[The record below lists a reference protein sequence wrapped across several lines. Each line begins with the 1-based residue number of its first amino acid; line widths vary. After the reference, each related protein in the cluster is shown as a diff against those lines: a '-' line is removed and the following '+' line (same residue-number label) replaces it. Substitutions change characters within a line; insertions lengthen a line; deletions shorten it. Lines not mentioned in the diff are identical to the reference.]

1 MILDFTE
8 IPQANKS
15 GGLQDAFELFTRDFL
30 QLLGY
35 RIIESPDRGA
45 DGKRDLIVDEILSGI
60 SSEVTLRW
68 LVSCKHYA
76 SSGSSVSDSDEINI
90 SDRLK
95 QHGCDGFM
103 GVYSTL
109 PATSL
114 AGVLKGQNH
123 SCVFDRERIES
134 LLLSNS
140 DGLKIAARYFPESYK
155 KYLIENPLP
164 AKIFGKIE
172 PLQCA
177 VCQRNL
183 LESDVPG
190 LYVWLSLEGSDEL
203 KYRGI
208 ACVCKGKC
216 DETFFSRSKSI
227 KDAGWLDIEDLKNP
241 TLWLRNLMAFMN
253 ECREE
258 NNYSDKAYK
267 EMKMLF
273 ITTFPYIA
281 RHLTQKEQEQ
291 VDHLMQIGI
300 F

>member
-60 SSEVTLRW
+60 SSEVILRW

-134 LLLSNS
+134 ILLSNS

-190 LYVWLSLEGSDEL
+190 LYVWLSLEGSEEL
-203 KYRGI
+203 KYIGI

>member
-8 IPQANKS
+8 IPQANKG
-15 GGLQDAFELFTRDFL
+15 GGLQDTFELFTRDFL

-45 DGKRDLIVDEILSGI
+45 DGKQDLIVDEILSGVN
-60 SSEVTLRW
+60 SEVTLRW

-76 SSGSSVSDSDEINI
+76 DTGSSVSDYNEINI

-123 SCVFDRERIES
+123 SCIFDRERIES
-134 LLLSNS
+134 ILLSNS

-164 AKIFGKIE
+164 AKIFGTLD

-177 VCQRNL
+177 VCGRNL
-183 LESDVPG
+183 LEPDVAG
-190 LYVWLSLEGSDEL
+190 MYAWLSKCSSEKRE
-203 KYRGI
+203 YTGI
-208 ACVCKGKC
+208 VCVCKGEC
-216 DETFFSRSKSI
+216 DRKYFSKNRSVEE
-227 KDAGWLDIEDLKNP
+227 AGWEDIENLKNP
-241 TLWLRNLMAFMN
+241 TLWLRSLMEFID

-258 NNYSDKAYK
+258 NNYSDEAYK

-281 RHLTQKEQEQ
+281 RHLTQKEQKRAH
-291 VDHLMQIGI
+291 DLMQSGL

>member
-8 IPQANKS
+8 IPQANKG
-15 GGLQDAFELFTRDFL
+15 GGLQDTFELFTRDFL

-60 SSEVTLRW
+60 NSEVTLRW
-68 LVSCKHYA
+68 LVSCKHFA
-76 SSGSSVSDSDEINI
+76 SSGRSVSDSDEINI

-109 PATSL
+109 SATSL

-134 LLLSNS
+134 ILLSNPE
-140 DGLKIAARYFPESYK
+140 GLKIAARYFPESYK
-155 KYLIENPLP
+155 KYQIENPLP
-164 AKIFGKIE
+164 ANIFGTLD
-172 PLQCA
+172 PLECA
-177 VCQRNL
+177 VCRRNL
-183 LESDVPG
+183 LESGVAG
-190 LYVWLSLEGSDEL
+190 IYVLLSNRSSEKRE
-203 KYRGI
+203 YTGI
-208 ACVCKGKC
+208 VCVCKGEC
-216 DETFFSRSKSI
+216 DEKYFSPKRSI
-227 KDAGWLDIEDLKNP
+227 GDARWEDIEDLKIP

-253 ECREE
+253 ECRDE
-258 NNYSDKAYK
+258 NNYSDEAYQ

-273 ITTFPYIA
+273 IKTFPYIA

-291 VDHLMQIGI
+291 VHSFMRFGLL
-300 F
+300 

>member
-8 IPQANKS
+8 IPEANKG
-15 GGLQDAFELFTRDFL
+15 GGLQDTFELFTRDFL

-60 SSEVTLRW
+60 NSEVPLRW

-76 SSGSSVSDSDEINI
+76 PSGKAVSDSDEINI
-90 SDRLK
+90 ADRLM

-103 GVYSTL
+103 GIYSTL

-114 AGVLKGQNH
+114 AGRLKRQKH
-123 SCVFDRERIES
+123 SYVFDRERIES
-134 LLLSNS
+134 ILLSNPE
-140 DGLKIAARYFPESYK
+140 GLKIAARYFPESYK

-177 VCQRNL
+177 VCRRNL

-190 LYVWLSLEGSDEL
+190 LYAWLSQKGSEEL
-203 KYRGI
+203 KYTGI

-216 DETFFSRSKSI
+216 DKTFFSRNKSVE
-227 KDAGWLDIEDLKNP
+227 DAGCLDIEELKNP
-241 TLWLRNLMAFMN
+241 TLWLRNLMSFMN
-253 ECREE
+253 ECRNE
-258 NNYSDKAYK
+258 NNYSDKAYE

-281 RHLTQKEQEQ
+281 RHLTQKEQER
-291 VDHLMQIGI
+291 VNELMQFGI

>member
-8 IPQANKS
+8 IPQANKG
-15 GGLQDAFELFTRDFL
+15 GGLQDTFELFTRDFL

-60 SSEVTLRW
+60 NSEVTLRW

-76 SSGSSVSDSDEINI
+76 PSGKAVSDADEINI
-90 SDRLK
+90 SERLD

-114 AGVLKGQNH
+114 ASVLKGQERQQKH
-123 SCVFDRERIES
+123 HCIFDRERIES
-134 LLLSNS
+134 ILLSNS

-190 LYVWLSLEGSDEL
+190 LYAWLSP
-203 KYRGI
+203 
-208 ACVCKGKC
+208 KG
-216 DETFFSRSKSI
+216 E
-227 KDAGWLDIEDLKNP
+227 
-241 TLWLRNLMAFMN
+241 
-253 ECREE
+253 
-258 NNYSDKAYK
+258 
-267 EMKMLF
+267 
-273 ITTFPYIA
+273 
-281 RHLTQKEQEQ
+281 
-291 VDHLMQIGI
+291 
-300 F
+300 

>member
-8 IPQANKS
+8 IPQANKG
-15 GGLQDAFELFTRDFL
+15 GGLQDTFELFTRDFL

-60 SSEVTLRW
+60 NSEETLRW

-76 SSGSSVSDSDEINI
+76 PSGKAVSDTDEINI
-90 SDRLK
+90 TERLE
-95 QHGCDGFM
+95 QHGCHGFM

-114 AGVLKGQNH
+114 AGVLKVKRH
-123 SCVFDRERIES
+123 CIFDRERIES
-134 LLLSNS
+134 ILLSNPK
-140 DGLKIAARYFPESYK
+140 GLKIAARYFPESYK

-183 LESDVPG
+183 LESDVQG
-190 LYVWLSLEGSDEL
+190 LYALLSPKGSEER
-203 KYRGI
+203 KYTGI
-208 ACVCKGKC
+208 ACVCKGEC
-216 DETFFSRSKSI
+216 DKTFFSRNKSI
-227 KDAGWLDIEDLKNP
+227 EDAGWLDIEDLKHP

-253 ECREE
+253 ECRQK

-273 ITTFPYIA
+273 ITAFPYIA
-281 RHLTQKEQEQ
+281 RHLTQKEQEK
-291 VDHLMQIGI
+291 VDDLIQFGL

>member
-134 LLLSNS
+134 ILLSNS
-140 DGLKIAARYFPESYK
+140 DGMKIAARYFPESYK

-190 LYVWLSLEGSDEL
+190 LYVWLSLEGSEEL
-203 KYRGI
+203 KYIGI

>member
-134 LLLSNS
+134 ILLSNS

-190 LYVWLSLEGSDEL
+190 LYVWLSLEGSEEL
-203 KYRGI
+203 KYIGI

>member
-8 IPQANKS
+8 IPQANKG
-15 GGLQDAFELFTRDFL
+15 GGLQDTFELFTRDFL

-45 DGKRDLIVDEILSGI
+45 DGKKDLIVDEILPSSG
-60 SSEVTLRW
+60 VTLRW

-76 SSGSSVSDSDEINI
+76 SSGKAVSDSDEINI

-95 QHGCDGFM
+95 QHGCHGFM

-114 AGVLKGQNH
+114 AGVLNGQKH
-123 SCVFDRERIES
+123 HCVFDRERIES
-134 LLLSNS
+134 ILLSKPG
-140 DGLKIAARYFPESYK
+140 GLEIAARYFPESYK

-164 AKIFGKIE
+164 ADIFGKLE

-177 VCQRNL
+177 VCRRNL

-190 LYVWLSLEGSDEL
+190 LYAWLPQQGSGKL
-203 KYRGI
+203 KYAGI
-208 ACVCKGKC
+208 ACICKGEC
-216 DETFFSRSKSI
+216 DKKYFSQNGSI
-227 KDAGWLDIEDLKNP
+227 KDAGWEDIEDLKNP

-281 RHLTQKEQEQ
+281 RHLTQKEQDQ
-291 VDHLMQIGI
+291 VDDLMQ
-300 F
+300 FELF

>member
-8 IPQANKS
+8 IPQANKG
-15 GGLQDAFELFTRDFL
+15 GGLQDTFELFTRDFL

-134 LLLSNS
+134 ILLSNS

-164 AKIFGKIE
+164 AKILGKIE

-177 VCQRNL
+177 VCHRNL

-190 LYVWLSLEGSDEL
+190 LYVWLSPEGSEEL
-203 KYRGI
+203 KYIGI

-216 DETFFSRSKSI
+216 DETYFSRSKSI
-227 KDAGWLDIEDLKNP
+227 KDTGWLDIEDLKNP

-291 VDHLMQIGI
+291 VDHLMQFGN

>member
-1 MILDFTE
+1 MILDFKE
-8 IPQANKS
+8 IPQANKG
-15 GGLQDAFELFTRDFL
+15 GGLQDTFELFTRDFL

-45 DGKRDLIVDEILSGI
+45 DGKRDLIVDEILSGVH
-60 SSEVTLRW
+60 SEVTLRW

-114 AGVLKGQNH
+114 AGVLKGQKH

-134 LLLSNS
+134 ILLSNS

-155 KYLIENPLP
+155 KYLIENSLP
-164 AKIFGKIE
+164 AKIFGKLE

-177 VCQRNL
+177 VCRRNL
-183 LESDVPG
+183 LESDVEG
-190 LYVWLSLEGSDEL
+190 LFLWLSTSEQSTYTYDDMTF
-203 KYRGI
+203 
-208 ACVCKGKC
+208 VCKYAC
-216 DETFFSRSKSI
+216 DKELRLKVRNQEH
-227 KDAGWLDIEDLKNP
+227 GWDSMNELKNP
-241 TLWLRNLMAFMN
+241 KGWIEYLIEFMD
-253 ECREE
+253 EIRKGQV
-258 NNYSDKAYK
+258 YSDNAYK
-267 EMKMLF
+267 KMLMLLLR
-273 ITTFPYIA
+273 TYPYVA
-281 RHLTQKEQEQ
+281 RHLTQKERDKEDG
-291 VDHLMQIGI
+291 VII
-300 F
+300 V

>member
-8 IPQANKS
+8 IPQANKG
-15 GGLQDAFELFTRDFL
+15 GGLQDTFELFTRDFL

-45 DGKRDLIVDEILSGI
+45 DGKRDLIVDETLSGVN
-60 SSEVTLRW
+60 SDVTLRW

-76 SSGSSVSDSDEINI
+76 SSGNSVKDSDEINI

-114 AGVLKGQNH
+114 AGVLKGQKH

-134 LLLSNS
+134 ILLSS
-140 DGLKIAARYFPESYK
+140 LAGLKIAERYFPESYK
-155 KYLIENPLP
+155 KYLNENPSP
-164 AKIFGKIE
+164 ADIFGTLD
-172 PLQCA
+172 PLECA
-177 VCQRNL
+177 VCHRNL

-190 LYVWLSLEGSDEL
+190 MYAWLSKRSSDKRE
-203 KYRGI
+203 YTGI
-208 ACVCKGKC
+208 VCVCKGEC
-216 DETFFSRSKSI
+216 DEEYFSQNRSI
-227 KDAGWLDIEDLKNP
+227 QDVGWEDIEDLKTP
-241 TLWLRNLMAFMN
+241 TLWLERLKEFMD

-258 NNYSDKAYK
+258 NNYSDEAYK

-281 RHLTQKEQEQ
+281 RHLTQKEKER
-291 VDHLMQIGI
+291 VHG
-300 F
+300 FV

>member
-8 IPQANKS
+8 IPQANKG
-15 GGLQDAFELFTRDFL
+15 GGLQDTFELFTRDFL

-60 SSEVTLRW
+60 NSEVTLRW

-76 SSGSSVSDSDEINI
+76 SSGKAVSDADEINI

-95 QHGCDGFM
+95 QHECDGFM

-114 AGVLKGQNH
+114 AGVLKKQH
-123 SCVFDRERIES
+123 HCVFDRERIES
-134 LLLSNS
+134 ILLSNPE
-140 DGLKIAARYFPESYK
+140 GLKIAARYFPESYK

-190 LYVWLSLEGSDEL
+190 LYAWLSPTGSEEL
-203 KYRGI
+203 KYTGI

-216 DETFFSRSKSI
+216 DQEFFSRNKRVQ
-227 KDAGWLDIEDLKNP
+227 DTGWEDLENLKIP
-241 TLWLRNLMAFMN
+241 TLWLRSLMAFMN

-258 NNYSDKAYK
+258 NNYSDEAYK

-281 RHLTQKEQEQ
+281 RHLTQKEQGR
-291 VDHLMQIGI
+291 VDDLMQFGL